1 MTHRARS
8 EDERTK
14 TCSSRGHN
22 LPGTDRRSTGKP
34 GSGRDAA
41 RSCAGCQS
49 GAPTGTLADYTCGHI
64 TQTSWGAGQVCY
76 LIDSHHGQ
84 TIWKFAVLDKI
95 TDGYCVD
102 GRRLTPDKSMYTI
115 TSPRVRSCTTG
126 GWSTGFLATVNLE
139 FGVRVFRSNSTD
151 GGISFKVDMPPPY

>member
-1 MTHRARS
+1 VVTIFLALIVGALASPAQAVMPH
-8 EDERTK
+8 
-14 TCSSRGHN
+14 G
-22 LPGTDRRSTGKP
+22 
-34 GSGRDAA
+34 AA
-41 RSCAGCQS
+41 PAASPAL
-49 GAPTGTLADYTCGHI
+49 ATGTLADYTCGHI

>member
-1 MTHRARS
+1 M
-8 EDERTK
+8 
-14 TCSSRGHN
+14 N
-22 LPGTDRRSTGKP
+22 RRSVLAVLVAFLALVAGMLATP
-34 GSGRDAA
+34 AQAA
-41 RSCAGCQS
+41 
-49 GAPTGTLADYTCGHI
+49 APAPAAVSHASPALATGTLADYTCGHI